1 MSRTRWRVLARA
13 VGVAWL
19 AASSVVLFG
28 SWINPFFF
36 DVPALLIVLVLTG
49 VLGHRD
55 RWARRL
61 HLAAAAFALIA
72 VARVP
77 RSPAS
82 PMLFVLG
89 VDGGTFE
96 VIDGHPDVLPNFT
109 KLRAEG
115 TRAVLHSQE
124 PMFSPLLWTTIAS
137 GRTPDE
143 HGIRG
148 FHVHADDCKVARFWD
163 VAEAQGQAVGLYK
176 WLVDYPP
183 RSFRTGGFWVPS
195 WLAPDVQTWP
205 ASLSVVKEVEL
216 SKRLRRKQVA
226 AKDAAPVL
234 AFKLVQVGVRLS
246 TMLRVVSWSL
256 EERLV
261 HPDTVRVNATMQE
274 LRGWIDRDV
283 FIANVYST
291 RPALAS
297 FTYYATDGLAHLYW
311 DRYAANPDGDT
322 PVLGAYR
329 QADSVLGSIRAIMR
343 PEARLIVV
351 SDHGFKA
358 MDGTG
363 LAGQFAPLT
372 EALRARLDA
381 LLPAAAP
388 FDVMKVG
395 HKLTV
400 GFADASLRDAVRT
413 AIGALVDADGAPFY
427 RVEEIEGSAA
437 SLGLTLADEQITA
450 ERLSADTVGGEPIS
464 AYVTLT
470 DAYSGTHKYNG
481 IFYAYGPGVTAGVEL
496 PEVPLLDAAPT
507 ILAASGLPAARNMP
521 GKAQIFTEL
530 QRVDSWDG
538 LIAGLPW
545 LDVGA
550 SGAGVNDDA
559 LRAIGYID
567 GAAPVPG
574 KP

>member
-1 MSRTRWRVLARA
+1 MSATKWMLLVRAVGAAWVAASVIVLSGSWVNPLFFDMPELLIALVVTGVLAR
-13 VGVAWL
+13 
-19 AASSVVLFG
+19 
-28 SWINPFFF
+28 
-36 DVPALLIVLVLTG
+36 
-49 VLGHRD
+49 RD
-55 RWARRL
+55 RLGRRL
-61 HLAAAAFALIA
+61 HLAAAGFALIA
-72 VARVP
+72 LGRVP

-96 VIDGHPDVLPNFT
+96 VIDRQAEALPNFT

-115 TRAVLHSQE
+115 TRAVLRSQE

-205 ASLSVVKEVEL
+205 AALSVVKEVEL
-216 SKRLRRKQVA
+216 SKRLRRKQIA

-246 TMLRVVSWSL
+246 TLLRAVSWSL
-256 EERLV
+256 EERLL
-261 HPDTVRVNATMQE
+261 HPDTVRVNTVMQQ

-297 FTYYATDGLAHLYW
+297 FTYYATDGLGHLYW
-311 DRYAANPDGDT
+311 DRYAANPDADT

-329 QADSVLGSIRAIMR
+329 QADSILGSIRAIMR

-400 GFADASLRDAVRT
+400 GFADPSLRDAVHT
-413 AIGALVDADGAPFY
+413 AIGALVDADGEPFY
-427 RVEEIEGSAA
+427 RVEDITGSAA
-437 SLGLTLADEQITA
+437 SVGLTLADEQITA

-470 DAYSGTHKYNG
+470 DAYSGTHKYDG
-481 IFYAYGPGVTAGVEL
+481 IFYAYGAGVTAGVEL
-496 PEVPLLDAAPT
+496 SEVPLLDVAPT
-507 ILAASGLPAARNMP
+507 LLAAAGLPAARDMP

-530 QRVDSWDG
+530 PRVDSWDG
-538 LIAGLPW
+538 LIADLPW
-545 LDVGA
+545 LDLGS
-550 SGAGVNDDA
+550 SGAGVNEDA

-567 GAAPVPG
+567 GAAPVPR